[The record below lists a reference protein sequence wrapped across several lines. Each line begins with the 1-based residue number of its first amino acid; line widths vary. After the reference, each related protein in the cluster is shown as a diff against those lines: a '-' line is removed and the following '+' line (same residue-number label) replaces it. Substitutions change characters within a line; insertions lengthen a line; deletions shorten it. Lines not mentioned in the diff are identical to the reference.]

1 MADNAN
7 GWEFKRGLDKDFM
20 CQLEALAKESA
31 WFADVLADEDLILGI
46 RNNYLNVYW
55 HGQSLFKIERAG
67 EAVALK
73 FSTHPKY
80 LLEPDLSKPVPF
92 DGAIFGVDPDKA
104 LVRKYEIGK
113 TLALMKRAAKV
124 YAGEEKDG
132 VHVVARKERNVIDT
146 EVAFY
151 CKRDGDQQGRYA
163 LRIDLA
169 CFEDL
174 GSSIRLRFWEAKLYS
189 NKEIRAEGNTEAPV
203 VRQVREYRK
212 LLEKH
217 RGEVAKS
224 YQVVAHNLVEI
235 ARWVSPH
242 RAVGELVQQVA
253 GGKPFQIDDP
263 PIVGLIIYGFDNDQK
278 GSRSKGWKT
287 HIGKLEMESFMPL
300 RCAGD
305 PKNIRLCAGDM
316 RELVSI

>member
-1 MADNAN
+1 MSN
-7 GWEFKRGLDKDFM
+7 GWEFKRGLDDDFM
-20 CQLEALAKESA
+20 RQLEALAKESG

-55 HGQSLFKIERAG
+55 HGQSLFKIERPS
-67 EAVALK
+67 ESIALK
-73 FSTHPKY
+73 FTTHPKY
-80 LLEPDLSKPVPF
+80 LIDPDLSKPVPF
-92 DGAIFGVDPDKA
+92 DGSGFRVDRVEA
-104 LVRKYEIGK
+104 LVREYKVEK

-132 VHVVARKERNVIDT
+132 VHVVAQKDRNVIDT

-151 CKRDGDQQGRYA
+151 CERDGDQQGRYA
-163 LRIDLA
+163 PRIDLA
-169 CFEDL
+169 CFEDV

-189 NKEIRAEGNTEAPV
+189 NKEIRAEGNMEARV
-203 VRQVREYRK
+203 VRQVREYRE

-235 ARWVSPH
+235 AGWVSP
-242 RAVGELVQQVA
+242 RREVGQLVQQVA
-253 GGKPFQIDDP
+253 GGKPFQIDNP
-263 PIVGLIIYGFDNDQK
+263 PVVGLIIYGFGNDQK
-278 GSRSKGWKT
+278 GSKGWKT
-287 HIGKLEMESFMPL
+287 HIGKLEMESLMPL

-305 PKNIRLCAGDM
+305 PKYIRLCAGDM
-316 RELVSI
+316 RELVSV